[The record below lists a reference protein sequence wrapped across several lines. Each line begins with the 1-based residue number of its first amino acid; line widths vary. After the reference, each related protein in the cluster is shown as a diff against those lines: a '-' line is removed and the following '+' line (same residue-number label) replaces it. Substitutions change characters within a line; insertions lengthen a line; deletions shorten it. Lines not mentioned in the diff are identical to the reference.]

1 MIYEIKGDFSEFPT
15 FEKNF
20 AYLAVFTQTYNGDVL
35 VEIPDLDIQ
44 TEGIDFTDALKMASD
59 AIKLKLTDLI
69 EDEKP
74 VPVVSRLDEI
84 GEKKI
89 NLYKGR
95 RKHHLSSC
103 CNN

>member
-84 GEKKI
+84 GEK
-89 NLYKGR
+89 N
-95 RKHHLSSC
+95 
-103 CNN
+103 